1 MVTTM
6 HRHHLYRIGF
16 LVSSLLLAACTGPML
31 PVALVPHDPALG
43 VSAPIRFIADAP
55 HISVQINGN
64 APQTVLLDT
73 GASVSV
79 FEGDVADA
87 NGITPIP
94 NRTTQIRGI
103 HGNASATQAVIRSL
117 DIGPWHNSS
126 VGCYIRTGGAR
137 RVSGLGDAIL
147 GIDLLQRHCSYVSF
161 DYAAGRAEIALRYS
175 YQPAGG
181 WVTRVPFRM
190 VNGLPMIQV
199 SAGGLS
205 WDAVVDT
212 GSSWGIVIDQAT
224 ASKLGQSS
232 GGEGLGG
239 SMVLSGVGGAVSA
252 RSAGARI
259 IEVGSVDLCGV
270 TMPTAE
276 VYVMPGP
283 KRIGSKFWEGSRMTL
298 DFRTSTLW
306 WER

>member
-1 MVTTM
+1 MLTKSLSCLLST
-6 HRHHLYRIGF
+6 
-16 LVSSLLLAACTGPML
+16 LLLSSCAGPTL
-31 PVALVPHDPALG
+31 PVALVPHDSTLG

-64 APQTVLLDT
+64 RPQTVLLDT

-79 FEGDVADA
+79 FEGHVAEA

-117 DIGPWHNSS
+117 DIGPWHSS
-126 VGCYIRTGGAR
+126 GVGCYIRTGGAR
-137 RVSGLGDAIL
+137 RVSGLGSAIL
-147 GIDLLQRHCSYVSF
+147 GIDHLRRHCSYVTF
-161 DYAAGRAEIALRYS
+161 DYTRGRVDIALRHS
-175 YQPAGG
+175 YRPAGSH
-181 WVTRVPFRM
+181 VSRTPFRM
-190 VNGLPMIQV
+190 VNGLPMIKV
-199 SAGGLS
+199 SAGGQS

-224 ASKLGQSS
+224 ATRLGQPS
-232 GGEGLGG
+232 GGQGMGSGL
-239 SMVLSGVGGAVSA
+239 VLNSVGGAVSA
-252 RSAGARI
+252 QSAGARI
-259 IEVGSVDLCGV
+259 IEIASVDLCG
-270 TMPTAE
+270 TRIPNAE

-283 KRIGSKFWEGSRMTL
+283 KRIGSKFWHGSRVTL